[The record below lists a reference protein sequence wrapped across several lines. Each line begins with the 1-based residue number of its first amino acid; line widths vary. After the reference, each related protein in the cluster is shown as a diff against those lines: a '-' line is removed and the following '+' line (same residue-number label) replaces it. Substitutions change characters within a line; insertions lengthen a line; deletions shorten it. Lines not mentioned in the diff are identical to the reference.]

1 MYTERNI
8 DQLYVYIF
16 GDLIKTS
23 VSWIRSVTGC
33 MLRDISRNYVLQV
46 EMKLVVF
53 FSEYIKDKIKIHY
66 KQKWK
71 KDSASRY
78 GSIK

>member
-1 MYTERNI
+1 
-8 DQLYVYIF
+8 
-16 GDLIKTS
+16 
-23 VSWIRSVTGC
+23 